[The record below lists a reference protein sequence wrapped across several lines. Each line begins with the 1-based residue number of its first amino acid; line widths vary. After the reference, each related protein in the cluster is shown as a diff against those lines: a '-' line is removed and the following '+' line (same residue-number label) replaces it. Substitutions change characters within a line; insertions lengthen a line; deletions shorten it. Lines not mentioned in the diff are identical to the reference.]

1 MNNISV
7 VVLSMGSVKTG
18 KSYLNMKGLNGDGNT
33 IMIDLTDDSNAKPAA
48 LSVYGDEFDNRY
60 FKVDDY
66 EELERILEE
75 TECST
80 VCIDESKDLRDL
92 YAKKYL
98 KEHPKKTKIFPIS
111 EWALVY
117 GDIKERIFR
126 KYDSE
131 KNFLI
136 SGGLRDVRV
145 YKEKEEKEV
154 ITGRKSPDGLNI
166 LPALADIIVHV
177 TTSERNAGSPPK
189 VVRSRK
195 IKVLGNRFLDY
206 AGEEWVDEIS
216 GLKDLMDR
224 IVDGGRFKREMFLV

>member
-1 MNNISV
+1 MNSISL

-18 KSYLNMKGLNGDGNT
+18 KSYLNMKGLAGDGNT
-33 IMIDLTDDSNAKPAA
+33 IMIDLTSDSNAQAAA
-48 LSVYGDEFDNRY
+48 LGVYGEEFDKRY
-60 FKVDDY
+60 FRVDDY

-75 TECST
+75 EECST

-98 KEHPKKTKIFPIS
+98 KEHPKKTRIFPIS

-117 GDIKERIFR
+117 SDIKERIFR
-126 KYDSE
+126 KYDSK

-189 VVRSRK
+189 PVRSRK

-206 AGEEWVDEIS
+206 AGEEWIAEIS
-216 GLKDLMDR
+216 GLKELLDK
-224 IVDGGRFKREMFLV
+224 IVDGERYRREWFLV